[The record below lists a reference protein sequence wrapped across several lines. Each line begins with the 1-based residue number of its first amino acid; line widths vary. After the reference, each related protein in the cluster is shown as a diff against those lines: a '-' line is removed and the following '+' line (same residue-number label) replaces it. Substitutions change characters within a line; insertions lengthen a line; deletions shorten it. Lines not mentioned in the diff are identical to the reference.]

1 MDAEAPME
9 ASTMK
14 GAAVEATAA
23 VEAAATLSVAEVG
36 RGDKDG

>member
-14 GAAVEATAA
+14 AAA
-23 VEAAATLSVAEVG
+23 VEAAATLTVAEVG